1 MPPGVVITMLA
12 ARVLAGV
19 VAVIEVALL
28 TVNEVPGVVPKV
40 TAVAPVNP
48 VPVMVTEVPPAVV
61 PDVGETLVNDGAEAV
76 YVYVPVAVPPGV
88 VITMLAAPAVPAGV
102 VAVIDVLL
110 TTVNEVAAVPPK
122 VTEVA
127 TGKSSP
133 GDGPE
138 VPPAVVPDVGKMLL
152 NVGAADA
159 GKQIPAKTSRTMH
172 PIKRIS
178 CRFMGGHRLF
188 HR

>member
-1 MPPGVVITMLA
+1 MTILTAPAVP
-12 ARVLAGV
+12 AGV

-28 TVNEVPGVVPKV
+28 TVNEVAGVVPKV

-127 TGKSSP
+127 PVNPVPVMVT
-133 GDGPE
+133 E

-178 CRFMGGHRLF
+178 CRFMGGHQLF